1 MQNAEMI
8 RMDFFMPGFRSRGM
22 MALMQALL
30 AIATLMPGLATR
42 ANETESVRLSRP
54 VLSLAA
60 ENVWMIDADVQVTLN
75 SVLIDALKRG
85 VPLVFSAEFEIS
97 KKRWYWFNERLLSQ
111 SRPLR
116 LSFHSVT
123 QQYRVSQSEQL
134 LLMTANLDE
143 ALAATLNVRQWQVV
157 LATGELS
164 LQDLM
169 QQIAKTPDAYEI
181 RFRTRL
187 DSAQLPKPLQLNALT
202 NRDWNLSTEWV
213 RPQLSL
219 SGPGSAQ

>member
-1 MQNAEMI
+1 
-8 RMDFFMPGFRSRGM
+8 MDFFMPGFRSRGT
-22 MALMQALL
+22 MALMWTLL
-30 AIATLMPGLATR
+30 AMVMLMTGLAAR

-54 VLSLAA
+54 LLSLAA

>member
-1 MQNAEMI
+1 
-8 RMDFFMPGFRSRGM
+8 
-22 MALMQALL
+22 MALMWTLL
-30 AIATLMPGLATR
+30 AMVMLMTGLAAR

-54 VLSLAA
+54 LLSLAA

>member
-1 MQNAEMI
+1 
-8 RMDFFMPGFRSRGM
+8 
-22 MALMQALL
+22 
-30 AIATLMPGLATR
+30 
-42 ANETESVRLSRP
+42 

>member
-1 MQNAEMI
+1 
-8 RMDFFMPGFRSRGM
+8 
-22 MALMQALL
+22 MQALL
-30 AIATLMPGLATR
+30 AIATLMPGLAAR

>member
-1 MQNAEMI
+1 
-8 RMDFFMPGFRSRGM
+8 
-22 MALMQALL
+22 
-30 AIATLMPGLATR
+30 
-42 ANETESVRLSRP
+42 
-54 VLSLAA
+54 
-60 ENVWMIDADVQVTLN
+60 
-75 SVLIDALKRG
+75 
-85 VPLVFSAEFEIS
+85 
-97 KKRWYWFNERLLSQ
+97 
-111 SRPLR
+111 
-116 LSFHSVT
+116 
-123 QQYRVSQSEQL
+123 
-134 LLMTANLDE
+134 MTANLDE